1 MDIRDLNFEIEKLE
15 TTEDVDSA
23 QAVTEVLH
31 KDWLGIKSVDAS
43 VQKGLS
49 TLFSSSQAQKLKLEH
64 KKTLKA
70 LEALEALKEYYK
82 QGEPMKSDHQ
92 TDLIQIFQI

>member
-1 MDIRDLNFEIEKLE
+1 MDIHDLNLE
-15 TTEDVDSA
+15 VENLVSTKDVDSA
-23 QAVTEVLH
+23 QVATVTLH
-31 KDWLGIKSVDAS
+31 KYWLGIKSVDVS